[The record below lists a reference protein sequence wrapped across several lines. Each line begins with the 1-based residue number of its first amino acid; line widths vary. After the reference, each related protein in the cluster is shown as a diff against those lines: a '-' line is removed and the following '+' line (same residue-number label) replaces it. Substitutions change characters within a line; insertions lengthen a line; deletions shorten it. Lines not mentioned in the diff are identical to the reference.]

1 MKRNANYYIEQL
13 NLDSH
18 PEGGYFKETYR
29 SVEVTTTKAGQRSI
43 STAIYFLLEAG
54 NFSAFHR
61 IKSDEAWHF
70 YDGDPLSVYIID
82 QSGILE
88 EVRLGLDLS
97 SGQKPQAVVPANC
110 WFASRV
116 AVGGQFS
123 LVGCTVAPG
132 FDFQDFEMAERNK
145 LIKEYPQH
153 QSIIASLTRKKEQR

>member
-1 MKRNANYYIEQL
+1 MTRNAAYYIEQL
-13 NLDSH
+13 YLDAH
-18 PEGGYFKETYR
+18 PEGGYFRETYR
-29 SVEVTTTKAGQRSI
+29 SIGTTNTKAGQRSI

-82 QSGILE
+82 QSGMLE
-88 EVRLGLDLS
+88 EVRLGLDIS
-97 SGQKPQAVVPANC
+97 AGQRPQAVVPANC

-116 AVGGQFS
+116 AIGGKFS

-132 FDFQDFEMAERNK
+132 FDF
-145 LIKEYPQH
+145 
-153 QSIIASLTRKKEQR
+153 

>member
-1 MKRNANYYIEQL
+1 MNRNANYYIDQL
-13 NLDSH
+13 NLASH
-18 PEGGYFKETYR
+18 PEGGYFRETYR
-29 SVEVTTTKAGQRSI
+29 SVGTTTTKAGQRSI

-54 NFSAFHR
+54 NFSACHR

-70 YDGDPLSVYIID
+70 YDGDPLSIYVIQEDGVI
-82 QSGILE
+82 E
-88 EVRLGLDLS
+88 EIRLGLDFS
-97 SGQKPQAVVPANC
+97 AGQKPQAVVPANC

-116 AVGGQFS
+116 AVDGKFS

-153 QSIIASLTRKKEQR
+153 QSIITSLTRKKEQR

>member
-1 MKRNANYYIEQL
+1 MNRNANYYIEQL
-13 NLDSH
+13 NLASH

-29 SVEVTTTKAGQRSI
+29 SADTTTTRAGQRSI
-43 STAIYFLLEAG
+43 STAIYFLLESG

-88 EVRLGLDLS
+88 EVRLGLDIS
-97 SGQKPQAVVPANC
+97 AGQKPQAVVPANC
-110 WFASRV
+110 WFASGV
-116 AVGGQFS
+116 SAGGKFS

-153 QSIIASLTRKKEQR
+153 RSIITSLTRI